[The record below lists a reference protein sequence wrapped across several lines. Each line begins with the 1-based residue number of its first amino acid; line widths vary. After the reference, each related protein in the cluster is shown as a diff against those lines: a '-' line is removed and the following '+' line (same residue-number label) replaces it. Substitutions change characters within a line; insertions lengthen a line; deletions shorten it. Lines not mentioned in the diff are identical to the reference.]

1 MRGTATIVGN
11 DPTKAEIDVT
21 FDATAL
27 TAPDSVT
34 LGRLKGEKFFW
45 VEQHPRIRFKGQGL
59 SMTSATKGTITGQ
72 LTARGVTRDQSL
84 SVTFDQDPLKAGANA
99 PIAFAAKTKI
109 DRRQFGMRSFQLIV
123 GNKVDITFQHK
134 RFEQLTGKLL
144 SNYDVLVGSDI
155 CFWDEMTDLLYKLIR
170 RALRNGVQSI
180 YIADPGRTPFLELA
194 EKTIMTNYFGVQ
206 AVCRALF
213 PLLRP
218 HAR

>member
-1 MRGTATIVGN
+1 MKTLLKRLFLLPVFAALLAANSSSPVNYLLDESNSLLSAKVPFFGLSSKTATFPKMRGTATIVGN

-59 SMTSATKGTITGQ
+59 SMTSATKGTITCQ
-72 LTARGVTRDQSL
+72 LTARGVTRDQSW

-123 GNKVDITFQHK
+123 GNKVDITF
-134 RFEQLTGKLL
+134 
-144 SNYDVLVGSDI
+144 D
-155 CFWDEMTDLLYKLIR
+155 
-170 RALRNGVQSI
+170 
-180 YIADPGRTPFLELA
+180 
-194 EKTIMTNYFGVQ
+194 
-206 AVCRALF
+206 
-213 PLLRP
+213 
-218 HAR
+218 ARIVPQ